1 MSDLEKKKKILF
13 HSNHSKALTG
23 FGKNTKNT
31 LKYLQNTGKYEI
43 IEACN
48 GLQKSNPNLSVL
60 PWKCVGTLPDENHK
74 IQKINQ
80 DKGLARSAGYGSE
93 TIDNLIKEFKP
104 DIYIGAEDIWAFNGY
119 WDKKWW
125 NKINSFIW
133 TTLDSLPILPMA
145 QKAAPKIKNFFTW
158 SSFAEKEMKR
168 IGHDHV
174 RTLHGPVDCSNF
186 KKLSDSE
193 RGELRKKNNI
203 TNSSFIIGFVFRNQL
218 RKSVPN
224 LIDGFKNFSNEFP
237 LSKAKLFLHT
247 SWGEGWDIPSLISE
261 KQINPSDIITTYYCG
276 NCKSYHI
283 SSYKGHKQP
292 CPHCGSKDSCNT
304 PTITSGVSESQL
316 NEIYNLMDVYCH
328 PFTSGGQEIPIQEA
342 KLCELITLVTN
353 YSCGEEHC
361 TPESGGLPLD
371 WAEYREPGTQF
382 IKASTCPVSI
392 FKNLKKV
399 YNYSPKQRSKLGE
412 KSRKFIVDN
421 YSIEVIGAKLE
432 SIIDNTE
439 LIDWD
444 FDFSEEKRDPN
455 YIPKEDQSDSEWLID
470 IYKNILKVELT
481 ESDEG
486 HKYWLNLIGKKTS
499 KDKVLKYFK
508 KVAED
513 ENKKIEDGGIKF
525 EDFLSDEGKDKRIAV
540 LIDGGEENA
549 LCINMLM
556 EGLQKQYPGDNI
568 YVIAPSPL
576 FDLIEDNPFV
586 YKMIPY
592 TPSMKNINFL
602 EGSGPHEGFF
612 KIAYMPDSLE
622 GNDVLYHNGCHKND
636 FNLYSEI

>member
-1 MSDLEKKKKILF
+1 MPNIKRKKKILF

-31 LKYLQNTGKYEI
+31 LKYLQSTGKYEI

-60 PWKCVGTLPDENHK
+60 PWKCIGTLPDEPHK
-74 IQKINQ
+74 IKKINQ

-93 TIDNLIKEFKP
+93 TIDDLIKEFKP

-125 NKINSFIW
+125 DKINSCIW
-133 TTLDSLPILPMA
+133 TTLDSLPLLPMA
-145 QKAAPKIKNFFTW
+145 VSAAPKIKNFFTW
-158 SSFAEKEMKR
+158 SSFAEKEMNR

-174 RTLHGPVDCSNF
+174 KTLHGPIDCSNF
-186 KKLSDSE
+186 HKLPDE
-193 RGELRKKNNI
+193 KRLKLRKKNNI
-203 TNSSFIIGFVFRNQL
+203 SEQSFIIGFVFRNQL

-224 LIDGFKNFSNEFP
+224 LLDGFKKFTNEFP
-237 LSKAKLFLHT
+237 LSKAKLLLHT
-247 SWGEGWDIPSLISE
+247 SWSEGWDIPSLISE
-261 KQINPSDIITTYYCG
+261 KQINPTSILTTYYCST
-276 NCKSYHI
+276 CKSYHI
-283 SSYKGHKQP
+283 SNFKGSKQP
-292 CPHCGSKDSCNT
+292 CPHCGDKESCNT
-304 PTITSGVSESQL
+304 PTVTSGVSETQL

-353 YSCGEEHC
+353 YSCGEDHC

-382 IKASTCPVSI
+382 IKASTNPDSI
-392 FKNLKKV
+392 FKNLRKVFNFSNKKRV
-399 YNYSPKQRSKLGE
+399 SLGK
-412 KSRKFIVDN
+412 KSREFVVNN
-421 YSIEVIGAKLE
+421 YSIEKIGSDLE
-432 SIIDNTE
+432 SIIDQMDF
-439 LIDWD
+439 IDWD
-444 FDFSEEKRDPN
+444 FDFSEEKRDPS
-455 YIPKEDQSDSEWLID
+455 YIPNEDQSDAEWLID
-470 IYKNILKVELT
+470 IYKNILKVDLT
-481 ESDEG
+481 SSDDG
-486 HKYWLNLIGKKTS
+486 HKYWS
-499 KDKVLKYFK
+499 KMLQERADRPKVLEYFK

-513 ENKKIEDGGIKF
+513 ENKKIDEAPIKF
-525 EDFLSDEGKDKRIAV
+525 EDFLSNEGKDKRIAV

-556 EGLQKQYPGDNI
+556 EGLQGQYPGDNI
-568 YVIAPSPL
+568 YVICPNNL

-586 YKMIPY
+586 HKVIPF
-592 TPSMKNINFL
+592 TPSMKNLGFL
-602 EGSGPHEGFF
+602 EGYGSHEGFF

-622 GNDVLYHNGCHKND
+622 GNDILYHNGFHKNE
-636 FNLYSEI
+636 FNLYSEV